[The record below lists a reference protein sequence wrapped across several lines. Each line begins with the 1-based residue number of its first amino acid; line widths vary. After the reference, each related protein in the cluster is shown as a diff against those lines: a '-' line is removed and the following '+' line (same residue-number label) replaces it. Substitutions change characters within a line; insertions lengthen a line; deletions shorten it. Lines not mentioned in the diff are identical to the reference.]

1 MSVIMRRH
9 RGLTVQPEKDRH
21 HIREMGSVS
30 ARRAVGWWCLLF
42 FLFGLLCFPTKGN
55 GQIGQE
61 VLWQTYKAAG
71 NAAAEQGRY
80 GEAEKLF
87 RSAIEQA
94 EQFGS
99 LDPRLADSLNELAIL
114 YAMQQQFTQAEPLFQ
129 RSLGVSVAAL
139 GPDHPD
145 VAIILRNM
153 GILKASLQKY
163 AEADVLL
170 GRSLLLTN
178 RVLGQEHPIV
188 AVTMRTIAVFQAVQG
203 RYGEAERFLRRSL
216 EISEK
221 TLGSEH
227 PEVAMSLELFAQVL
241 RAEHQETEA
250 DRAELRAQEIRARYA
265 RVN

>member
-1 MSVIMRRH
+1 MMQQDNLRYSTRVRRSSV
-9 RGLTVQPEKDRH
+9 
-21 HIREMGSVS
+21 
-30 ARRAVGWWCLLF
+30 ARRVVGWWGPLLS
-42 FLFGLLCFPTKGN
+42 GVLLVPAQVG
-55 GQIGQE
+55 GQE
-61 VLWQTYKAAG
+61 ALWQTYKAAG

-80 GEAEKLF
+80 GEAETLF

-94 EQFGS
+94 EGFGS

-114 YAMQQQFTQAEPLFQ
+114 YAMQQKLSQAEPLFQ

-145 VAIILRNM
+145 VAIVLRNM
-153 GILKASLQKY
+153 GILKAAQQKY

-170 GRSLLLTN
+170 GRSLSLSN

-203 RYGEAERFLRRSL
+203 RYLEAERFIRRSL

-227 PEVAMSLELFAQVL
+227 PEVATSLELFAQVL
-241 RAEHQETEA
+241 HTVHRDNEA
-250 DRAELRAQEIRARYA
+250 SQLEARAQEIRARSGGVH
-265 RVN
+265 RE